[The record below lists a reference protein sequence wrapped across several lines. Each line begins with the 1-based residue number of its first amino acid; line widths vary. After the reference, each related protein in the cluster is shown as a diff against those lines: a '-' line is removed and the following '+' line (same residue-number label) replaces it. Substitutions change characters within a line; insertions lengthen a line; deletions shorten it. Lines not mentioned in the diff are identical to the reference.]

1 MKKKWYDIRAEAD
14 ETAEIL
20 IYDEISSWG
29 VDAKQFVK
37 DLAGVTAKSIR
48 LRMNSPGGNV
58 FDGIAIYN
66 ALKSHPATVRVEV
79 DGLAASIAS
88 IIAMAGDTI
97 HMATN
102 AFLMIHNAWAFAIG
116 DSEEMRKMADVLD
129 KIDTTMVRTYA
140 DRSGSTARDI
150 RKMMTDETWMTADEA
165 KEMGFCDSVG
175 DPVEAAAE
183 LAQVF
188 DFSKFKYNRVPEK
201 LRAGRTGKLRH
212 DRDLEDSLRDAGLSR
227 SEAKVAASAQRAVA
241 LRDAGKEKDDEETE
255 YALRRCLL
263 AFQQ

>member
-1 MKKKWYDIRAEAD
+1 MKHKWYDIRAAAE

-29 VDAKQFVK
+29 VDARQFVK
-37 DLAGVTAKSIR
+37 DLSGVTAKSIR

-66 ALKSHPATVRVEV
+66 ALKNHPATVNVEV

-97 HMATN
+97 YMATN
-102 AFLMIHNAWAFAIG
+102 AFLMIHNAWALAVG

-140 DRSGSTARDI
+140 ERTGSTQRDI
-150 RKMMTDETWMTADEA
+150 RQMMSEETWMTAEEA
-165 KEMGFCDSVG
+165 KDAGFCDSVG
-175 DPVEAAAE
+175 DPVEAAAK
-183 LAQVF
+183 LAEVF
-188 DFSKFKYNRVPEK
+188 DFSKFQYKRVPEN
-201 LRAGRTGKLRH
+201 LRAGRPGKPRH
-212 DRDLEDSLRDAGLSR
+212 DRDLEDALRDAGLSR
-227 SEAKVAASAQRAVA
+227 SEAKVAASAARAA
-241 LRDAGKEKDDEETE
+241 TLRDAGKEDEETE

>member
-1 MKKKWYDIRAEAD
+1 M
-14 ETAEIL
+14 
-20 IYDEISSWG
+20 
-29 VDAKQFVK
+29 DAKQFVK

-66 ALKSHPATVRVEV
+66 ALKNHPATVNVEV

-88 IIAMAGDTI
+88 IIAMAGDSI
-97 HMATN
+97 HMAKN
-102 AFLMIHNAWAFAIG
+102 AFLMIHNAWALAIG

-129 KIDTTMVRTYA
+129 KIDTTMMRTYA
-140 DRSGSTARDI
+140 ERTGATQRDI
-150 RKMMTDETWMTADEA
+150 RQMMTDETWMTADEA
-165 KEMGFCDSVG
+165 KEMGFCDTVG
-175 DPVEAAAE
+175 DPVEVAAS
-183 LAQVF
+183 F
-188 DFSKFKYNRVPEK
+188 DWSKFDYKRVPEN
-201 LRAGRTGKLRH
+201 LRAGRPGKPRH

-227 SEAKVAASAQRAVA
+227 SEAKVAASAARAAA
-241 LRDAGKEKDDEETE
+241 LRDAGKEKEDEETE